1 MLASRL
7 GIEIAVVE
15 DVGRGLT
22 GGRLASAVSPMYA
35 ITKRF
40 ASPFE
45 KAVL

>member
-1 MLASRL
+1 MF
-7 GIEIAVVE
+7 GMEIADVE
-15 DVGRGLT
+15 EVGGGFT
-22 GGRLASAVSPMYA
+22 GGTVELDVSPMYA